1 MRIIK
6 VVTLV
11 AVFLA
16 FGQSSIAQSDAVKE
30 AAEKYKN
37 LLYYL
42 EEVYVDSVD
51 VAELTEI
58 AIVKMLDEL
67 DPHSLYYSKK
77 DLEAANEPLKGSF
90 DGIGIQFN
98 ILKDTIIVVSPISGG
113 PSEKLGIIAGDKI
126 VEIDG
131 ENVGGIGIKNSDVM
145 KKLKG
150 KKGTKVRVG
159 IKRGKSNK
167 IIDFD
172 ITRDKIPLYSVDAVY
187 MVDDHIG
194 YIKVNRFAK
203 ETVKEL
209 DAGLDSLKKQ
219 GMTDLILDLQGNG
232 GGYLNTAIK
241 MADDFL
247 SGDKL
252 IVFTEGRAFPVD
264 KRHARY
270 EGKFEKGRMVV
281 LIDQGSASASEIVTG
296 AIQDWDRGVV
306 VGRRSFGKGLVQRQ
320 VPLPDGSGVRMTV
333 QHYYTPAGRCIQK
346 SYAEGSE
353 AYHMEKY
360 KRYESGEL
368 FSMDSI
374 KFPDSLKYKTMLMG
388 RTVYGGG
395 GITPDIFV
403 PLDTTLNSTYF
414 GNLVR
419 SGVFNQFALSYVD
432 RNRSKLSKEFPTEK
446 EFLDNFKISDSIY
459 SKFYAKAKQEEVEY
473 NEEEANR
480 SALAIELRLKAL
492 IGRNLFSSGT
502 FYHVINELGSSYNR
516 AVEILRDGEYEEVNI
531 DHTSSK

>member
-1 MRIIK
+1 MKFTK
-6 VVTLV
+6 VVILMVFVMTLS
-11 AVFLA
+11 LT
-16 FGQSSIAQSDAVKE
+16 INAQSDEVKAAGRKFETLLRYLDE
-30 AAEKYKN
+30 A
-37 LLYYL
+37 
-42 EEVYVDSVD
+42 YVDSVD
-51 VAELTEI
+51 VEELTEI
-58 AIVKMLDEL
+58 AIAKMLDEL

-126 VEIDG
+126 VTIDG
-131 ENVGGIGIKNSDVM
+131 ENVGGIGIKNTDVM

-150 KKGTKVRVG
+150 PKGTKVTVG
-159 IKRGKSNK
+159 IKRGKSDK
-167 IIDFD
+167 LIDFE

-209 DAGLDSLKKQ
+209 NQGIDSLKRQ

-232 GGYLNTAIK
+232 GGYLRTAEN
-241 MADDFL
+241 MADQFL

-252 IVFTEGRAFPVD
+252 IVFTEGRAFPVSES
-264 KRHARY
+264 HAHLN
-270 EGKFEKGRMVV
+270 GTFEKGRLVV

-333 QHYYTPAGRCIQK
+333 QHYHTPSGRCIQK
-346 SYAEGSE
+346 SYDSGTE

-360 KRYESGEL
+360 DRYLSGEL
-368 FSMDSI
+368 FSKDSI
-374 KFPDSLKYKTMLMG
+374 KFPDSLKYQTKIMG

-403 PLDTTLNSTYF
+403 PLDTTLNSEYF
-414 GNLVR
+414 GKLVR

-432 RNRSKLSKEFPTEK
+432 GNRSKLLHDYPNESDFI
-446 EFLDNFKISDSIY
+446 DNFKVSDDIY
-459 SKFYAKAKQEEVEY
+459 KKFYAKAKEEGVEY
-473 NEEEANR
+473 NEEEAKR
-480 SALAIELRLKAL
+480 SALAIDLRLKAL

-502 FYHVINELGSSYNR
+502 FYHVINQLGSTYNKG
-516 AVEILRDGEYEEVNI
+516 VEILRNGEYENINI
-531 DHTSSK
+531 DQTSSK